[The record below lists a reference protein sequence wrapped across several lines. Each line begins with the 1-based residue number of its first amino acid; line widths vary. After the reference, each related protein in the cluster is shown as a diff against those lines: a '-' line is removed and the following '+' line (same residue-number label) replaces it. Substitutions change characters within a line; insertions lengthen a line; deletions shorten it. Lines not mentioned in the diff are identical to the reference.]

1 MKKLHT
7 YLVLALVLLIMPL
20 KVSAF
25 TANDAK
31 NSPMMQPGVWYTGVA
46 TSDKE
51 GIFQFQV
58 TQRGYV
64 NVTLKAA
71 DNADTN
77 KIGWGWEL
85 SVYEKDN
92 VSNYFLNESDIQGK
106 YTTPKLSLKPGTY
119 YAVINTEFLNK
130 DQPFSIKFDQVS
142 STQWEQEDN
151 GTYQVA
157 TPITPNQTIYG
168 MSIPN
173 SDLDWYSFTV
183 PQDGSLTVRINRESW
198 DSNGRWDTY
207 LYKYPDLS
215 TKKLSLWG
223 ASEQKTIT
231 VTPGT
236 YYIMVNSSWDGY
248 QDTYSLTTSY
258 TPFKTNQS
266 SSSTSTAKPKRA
278 SFKVSGKKGKA
289 VISIST
295 KATKYEIQ
303 YGKKKSM
310 KNCKKKITASSK
322 VTLKK
327 LSRKKNYYFR
337 VRLINSSGKK
347 GAWSS
352 VKKVKIK

>member
-7 YLVLALVLLIMPL
+7 YLVLALFLLIMPL

-25 TANDAK
+25 TANDAN
-31 NSPMMQPGVWYTGVA
+31 NSPMMQHGVWYTGVA
-46 TSDKE
+46 TSDKA

-77 KIGWGWEL
+77 KIGSGWEL
-85 SVYEKDN
+85 KIYEKDN
-92 VSNYFLNESDIQGK
+92 VSDYLLWKTYIKGS
-106 YTTPKLSLKPGTY
+106 YTTPKFSLKPGTY
-119 YAVINTEFLNK
+119 YAVIEREMSNE
-130 DQPFSIKFDQVS
+130 DQPFSIKVDQVAS
-142 STQWEQEDN
+142 NQWEQEDN

-157 TPITPNQTIYG
+157 TSITPNQTIYG
-168 MSIPN
+168 MS
-173 SDLDWYSFTV
+173 STSADLDWYSFTV
-183 PQDGSLTVRINRESW
+183 PKDGSLTVRINRESW
-198 DSNGRWDTY
+198 DSDADWRIE
-207 LYKYPDLS
+207 LYKSPDFSTSKLFLS
-215 TKKLSLWG
+215 GTSNL
-223 ASEQKTIT
+223 KTIT

-236 YYIMVNSSWDGY
+236 YYIKMKQDWPWGAY
-248 QDTYSLTTSY
+248 TDTYSLTTSY

-266 SSSTSTAKPKRA
+266 STSTAKPKKA

-310 KNCKKKITASSK
+310 KNCKKKITTSSK

-327 LSRKKNYYFR
+327 LSRKKTYYFR

-347 GAWSS
+347 GAWSAI
-352 VKKVKIK
+352 KKVKIK

>member
-7 YLVLALVLLIMPL
+7 YLLLALFLLILPL

-46 TSDKE
+46 TRDKE

-71 DNADTN
+71 DNADTY
-77 KIGWGWEL
+77 KIYSGWEL

-92 VSNYFLNESDIQGK
+92 VSDYVLRKSYIEGK
-106 YTTPKLSLKPGTY
+106 YTTPKLSLNPGTY
-119 YAVINTEFLNK
+119 YAVIKKHSSNE
-130 DQPFSIKFDQVS
+130 DQPFSIKVDQVAS
-142 STQWEQEDN
+142 IQWEQEDN
-151 GTYQVA
+151 GTYQVSNS
-157 TPITPNQTIYG
+157 INLNQTIYG
-168 MSIPN
+168 MSSTG
-173 SDLDWYSFTV
+173 SDSDWYSFTV
-183 PQDGSLTVRINRESW
+183 PQNGSLTVRINRESW
-198 DSNGRWDTY
+198 DSDARWRTY
-207 LYKYPDLS
+207 LYKSPDLF
-215 TKKLSLWG
+215 TKMLTLWET
-223 ASEQKTIT
+223 SEQKTIT

-278 SFKVSGKKGKA
+278 KFKVSAKKGKA
-289 VISIST
+289 VIAISS
-295 KATKYEIQ
+295 KAKKYEIQ
-303 YGKKKSM
+303 YGRKKSF
-310 KNCKKKITASSK
+310 KNCKKKITTSRK
-322 VTLKK
+322 FTLKK
-327 LSRKKNYYFR
+327 LSRKKTYYFR

-347 GAWSS
+347 GSWSV